1 MTDQIL
7 LVDLI
12 AANRLNTGTGDGA
25 TGATGAQGNPGDPG
39 GATGATGVGAT
50 GATGIGASGAT
61 GPIGATGATGVKGTT
76 GSTGATG
83 PAGATGSPGG
93 ATGATG
99 AAGSNGSNGAT
110 GATGFGATG
119 ATGTQGATGAGA
131 TGATG
136 LQGITGAT
144 GAAGAAGSNGSNG
157 ATGAT
162 GIFIATANSDI
173 ISIVT
178 PLLTTGNV
186 SILANTTGTVNI
198 GYLGIPQNLQNNNY
212 TLSLSDQGKHI
223 FSANTVLQSIT
234 IPTNTNVAFP
244 IGAAVSIVLQGIGN
258 IKILNS
264 GVTLYL
270 AGTAGARAN
279 ANISSWG
286 FASLLK
292 TDTNTWWISGVGVS

>member
-7 LVDLI
+7 LVDLV
-12 AANRLNTGTGDGA
+12 AANRTTSGTGTDGA
-25 TGATGAQGNPGDPG
+25 TGATGPQGNPGDPG
-39 GATGATGVGAT
+39 GATGATGVGA
-50 GATGIGASGAT
+50 SGAT
-61 GPIGATGATGVKGTT
+61 GPTGATGATGVGATGATGVKGTT

-83 PAGATGSPGG
+83 LTGATGSPGG

-99 AAGSNGSNGAT
+99 TAGSNGSNGAT

-144 GAAGAAGSNGSNG
+144 GLTGNVGSTGL
-157 ATGAT
+157 TGAT
-162 GIFIATANSDI
+162 GVFVSTANADI
-173 ISIVT
+173 ITVVT

-223 FSANTVLQSIT
+223 FSANTVLQSII
-234 IPTNTNVAFP
+234 IPTNANVAFP
-244 IGAAVSIVLQGIGN
+244 VGAAVSIVLQGIGN
-258 IKILNS
+258 IKVLNP

-270 AGTAGARAN
+270 SGTAGTRAN
-279 ANISSWG
+279 ANISSCG

-292 TDTNTWWISGVGVS
+292 TDTNSWWISGVGVS

>member
-7 LVDLI
+7 LVDLV

-25 TGATGAQGNPGDPG
+25 TGATGPQGNPGDPG
-39 GATGATGVGAT
+39 GATGATGPTGATGLGAT
-50 GATGIGASGAT
+50 GATGL
-61 GPIGATGATGVKGTT
+61 GATGATGVKGTT
-76 GSTGATG
+76 GATG
-83 PAGATGSPGG
+83 PAGATGEAGSPGG

-99 AAGSNGSNGAT
+99 PT
-110 GATGFGATG
+110 GATGLTGNVGLTG
-119 ATGTQGATGAGA
+119 ATGLTGNVGATGSGA

-144 GAAGAAGSNGSNG
+144 G
-157 ATGAT
+157 
-162 GIFIATANSDI
+162 I
-173 ISIVT
+173 IVSSEIITIVT

-186 SILANTTGTVNI
+186 TILPNTTNTTSI
-198 GYLGIPQNLQNNNY
+198 GYLGIPQNLQNTSY

-223 FSANTVLQSIT
+223 FSQNTALQSIL
-234 IPTNTNVAFP
+234 IPTNANVAFP
-244 IGAAVSIVLQGIGN
+244 VGTAVSIVLQGIGN
-258 IKILNS
+258 IKVLNP

-292 TDTNTWWISGVGVS
+292 TDTNAWWISGSGVS

>member
-12 AANRLNTGTGDGA
+12 AANRETTGTGTDGA
-25 TGATGAQGNPGDPG
+25 TGATGPQGNPGDPG
-39 GATGATGVGAT
+39 GATGATGPTGATGLGAT
-50 GATGIGASGAT
+50 GATGL
-61 GPIGATGATGVKGTT
+61 GATGATGVKGTT

-99 AAGSNGSNGAT
+99 PAGATGLTGNVGLT
-110 GATGFGATG
+110 GATGLTGNIGATG
-119 ATGTQGATGAGA
+119 LGA

-144 GAAGAAGSNGSNG
+144 G
-157 ATGAT
+157 
-162 GIFIATANSDI
+162 I
-173 ISIVT
+173 IVSSEIITIVT

-186 SILANTTGTVNI
+186 TILPNTTNTTSI
-198 GYLGIPQNLQNNNY
+198 GYLGIPQNLQNTNY

-234 IPTNTNVAFP
+234 IPTNANVAFP
-244 IGAAVSIVLQGIGN
+244 IGSAISIVLQGIGN
-258 IKILNS
+258 IKVLNP

-270 AGTAGARAN
+270 AGTAGTRAN

-292 TDTNTWWISGVGVS
+292 TDTNAWWISGAGVS

>member
-12 AANRLNTGTGDGA
+12 AANRETTGTGTDGA
-25 TGATGAQGNPGDPG
+25 TGATGPQGNPGDPG
-39 GATGATGVGAT
+39 GATGATGPTGATGLGAT
-50 GATGIGASGAT
+50 GATGL
-61 GPIGATGATGVKGTT
+61 GATGATGVKGTT

-99 AAGSNGSNGAT
+99 PEGAT
-110 GATGFGATG
+110 GLTGNVGLPGATG
-119 ATGTQGATGAGA
+119 LTGNIGATGLGA

-144 GAAGAAGSNGSNG
+144 G
-157 ATGAT
+157 
-162 GIFIATANSDI
+162 I
-173 ISIVT
+173 IVSSEIITIVT

-186 SILANTTGTVNI
+186 TILPNTTNTTSI
-198 GYLGIPQNLQNNNY
+198 GYLGIPQNLQNTSY

-234 IPTNTNVAFP
+234 IPTNANVAFP
-244 IGAAVSIVLQGIGN
+244 IGSAISIVLQGIGN
-258 IKILNS
+258 IKVLNP

-270 AGTAGARAN
+270 AGTAGTRAN

-292 TDTNTWWISGVGVS
+292 TDTNAWWISGAGVS

>member
-1 MTDQIL
+1 MADQIL

-12 AANRLNTGTGDGA
+12 AANRETTGTGTDGA
-25 TGATGAQGNPGDPG
+25 TGATGPQGNPGDPG
-39 GATGATGVGAT
+39 GATGATGPTGATGLGAT
-50 GATGIGASGAT
+50 GATGL
-61 GPIGATGATGVKGTT
+61 GATGATGVKGTT

-99 AAGSNGSNGAT
+99 PAGATGLTGNVGLT
-110 GATGFGATG
+110 GATGLTGNIGATG
-119 ATGTQGATGAGA
+119 LGA

-144 GAAGAAGSNGSNG
+144 G
-157 ATGAT
+157 
-162 GIFIATANSDI
+162 I
-173 ISIVT
+173 IVSSEIITIVT

-186 SILANTTGTVNI
+186 TILPNTTNTTSI
-198 GYLGIPQNLQNNNY
+198 GYLGIPQNLQNTNY

-234 IPTNTNVAFP
+234 IPTNANVAFP
-244 IGAAVSIVLQGIGN
+244 IGSAISIVLQGIGN
-258 IKILNS
+258 IKVLNP

-270 AGTAGARAN
+270 AGTAGTRAN

-292 TDTNTWWISGVGVS
+292 TDTNAWWISGAGVS

>member
-1 MTDQIL
+1 MADQIL

-12 AANRLNTGTGDGA
+12 AANRTLSGTGDGA
-25 TGATGAQGNPGDPG
+25 TGATGPQGETGDPG
-39 GATGATGVGAT
+39 GATGATGPA

-61 GPIGATGATGVKGTT
+61 GPIGTTGATGVKGTT

-93 ATGATG
+93 ATGSTGPAGATG
-99 AAGSNGSNGAT
+99 TGAT
-110 GATGFGATG
+110 GASGATG
-119 ATGTQGATGAGA
+119 PAGATGIGA

-144 GAAGAAGSNGSNG
+144 G
-157 ATGAT
+157 
-162 GIFIATANSDI
+162 I
-173 ISIVT
+173 IVSSEIITIVT

-186 SILANTTGTVNI
+186 TILPNTTNTTSI
-198 GYLGIPQNLQNNNY
+198 GYLGIPQNLQNTSY
-212 TLSLSDQGKHI
+212 TLSLLDQGKHI
-223 FSANTVLQSIT
+223 FSQTTALQSIL
-234 IPTNTNVAFP
+234 IPTNANVAFP
-244 IGAAVSIVLQGIGN
+244 VGTAVSIVLQGIGN
-258 IKILNS
+258 IKVLNP

-292 TDTNTWWISGVGVS
+292 TDTNAWWISGAGVS

>member
-12 AANRLNTGTGDGA
+12 AANRETTGTGTDGA
-25 TGATGAQGNPGDPG
+25 TGATGPQGNPGDPG
-39 GATGATGVGAT
+39 GATGATGPTGATGLGAT
-50 GATGIGASGAT
+50 GATGL
-61 GPIGATGATGVKGTT
+61 GATGATGVKGTT

-93 ATGATG
+93 ATGSTGPAGATG
-99 AAGSNGSNGAT
+99 LTGNVGLT
-110 GATGFGATG
+110 GATGLTGNIGATG
-119 ATGTQGATGAGA
+119 LGA

-144 GAAGAAGSNGSNG
+144 G
-157 ATGAT
+157 
-162 GIFIATANSDI
+162 I
-173 ISIVT
+173 IVSSEIITIVT

-186 SILANTTGTVNI
+186 TILPNTTNTTSI
-198 GYLGIPQNLQNNNY
+198 GYLGIPQNLQNTSY
-212 TLSLSDQGKHI
+212 TLSLLDQGKHI
-223 FSANTVLQSIT
+223 FSQTTALQSIL
-234 IPTNTNVAFP
+234 IPTNANVAFP
-244 IGAAVSIVLQGIGN
+244 VGTAVSIVLQGIGN
-258 IKILNS
+258 IKVLNP

-270 AGTAGARAN
+270 AGTAGLRAN

-292 TDTNTWWISGVGVS
+292 TDTNAWWISGSGVS

>member
-12 AANRLNTGTGDGA
+12 AANRETTGTGTDGA
-25 TGATGAQGNPGDPG
+25 TGATGPQGNPGDPG
-39 GATGATGVGAT
+39 GATGATGPTGATGLGAT
-50 GATGIGASGAT
+50 GATGL
-61 GPIGATGATGVKGTT
+61 GATGATGVKGTT

-99 AAGSNGSNGAT
+99 PAGATGLTGNVGLT
-110 GATGFGATG
+110 GATGLTGNIGATG
-119 ATGTQGATGAGA
+119 LGA

-144 GAAGAAGSNGSNG
+144 G
-157 ATGAT
+157 
-162 GIFIATANSDI
+162 I
-173 ISIVT
+173 IVSSEIITIVT

-186 SILANTTGTVNI
+186 TILPNTTNTTSI
-198 GYLGIPQNLQNNNY
+198 GYLGIPQNLQNTSY

-234 IPTNTNVAFP
+234 IPTNANVAFP
-244 IGAAVSIVLQGIGN
+244 IGSAISIVLQGIGN
-258 IKILNS
+258 IKVLNP

-270 AGTAGARAN
+270 AGTAGTRAN

-292 TDTNTWWISGVGVS
+292 TDTNAWWISGSGVS

>member
-12 AANRLNTGTGDGA
+12 ATNRLNTGTGDGA

-39 GATGATGVGAT
+39 GATGPAGAT
-50 GATGIGASGAT
+50 GATGLTGNVGAT
-61 GPIGATGATGVKGTT
+61 GVGLTGNVGATGVKGTT
-76 GSTGATG
+76 GATG
-83 PAGATGSPGG
+83 VTGLTGATGSPGG

-99 AAGSNGSNGAT
+99 LTGNVGATGVGLT
-110 GATGFGATG
+110 GATGLMGNVGATG
-119 ATGTQGATGAGA
+119 ATGTGA

-144 GAAGAAGSNGSNG
+144 GLTGNVG
-157 ATGAT
+157 ATGA
-162 GIFIATANSDI
+162 FSFSSNSDI
-173 ISIVT
+173 ITVVT

-198 GYLGIPQNLQNNNY
+198 GYLGIPQNLQNTSY
-212 TLSLSDQGKHI
+212 TLSLLDQGKHI
-223 FSANTVLQSIT
+223 LSQTTALQSIL
-234 IPTNTNVAFP
+234 IPTNANVAFP
-244 IGAAVSIVLQGIGN
+244 VGTAVSIVLQGIGN
-258 IKILNS
+258 IKVLNP

-292 TDTNTWWISGVGVS
+292 TDTNAWWISGSGVS

>member
-1 MTDQIL
+1 MADQIL
-7 LVDLI
+7 LVDLV
-12 AANRLNTGTGDGA
+12 AANRETTGTGTDGA
-25 TGATGAQGNPGDPG
+25 TGATGPQGNPGDPG

-50 GATGIGASGAT
+50 GATGPTGAT
-61 GPIGATGATGVKGTT
+61 GATGVGATGATGVKGTT
-76 GSTGATG
+76 GATGPTGATG
-83 PAGATGSPGG
+83 EAGSPGG

-144 GAAGAAGSNGSNG
+144 GLTGNVG
-157 ATGAT
+157 ATGV
-162 GIFIATANSDI
+162 FSLLANSDI
-173 ISIVT
+173 ITVVT

-198 GYLGIPQNLQNNNY
+198 GYLGIPQNLQNTSY
-212 TLSLSDQGKHI
+212 TLSLLDQGKHI
-223 FSANTVLQSIT
+223 LSQTTALQSIL
-234 IPTNTNVAFP
+234 IPTNANVAFP
-244 IGAAVSIVLQGIGN
+244 IGTAVSIVLQGIGN
-258 IKILNS
+258 IKVLNP

-270 AGTAGARAN
+270 AGTAGLRAN

-292 TDTNTWWISGVGVS
+292 TDTNAWWISGSGVS

>member
-7 LVDLI
+7 LVDLV

-25 TGATGAQGNPGDPG
+25 TGATGPQGNPGDPG
-39 GATGATGVGAT
+39 GATGATGPAGATGLGAT
-50 GATGIGASGAT
+50 GATGL
-61 GPIGATGATGVKGTT
+61 GATGATGVKGTT
-76 GSTGATG
+76 GATG
-83 PAGATGSPGG
+83 PAGATGEAGSPGG
-93 ATGATG
+93 ATGSTGPAGATG
-99 AAGSNGSNGAT
+99 LTGNVGLT
-110 GATGFGATG
+110 GATGLTGNVGATG
-119 ATGTQGATGAGA
+119 SGA

-144 GAAGAAGSNGSNG
+144 G
-157 ATGAT
+157 
-162 GIFIATANSDI
+162 I
-173 ISIVT
+173 IVSSEIITIVT

-186 SILANTTGTVNI
+186 TILPNTTNTTSI
-198 GYLGIPQNLQNNNY
+198 GYLGIPQNLQNTSY

-223 FSANTVLQSIT
+223 FSQNTALQSIL
-234 IPTNTNVAFP
+234 IPTNANVAFP
-244 IGAAVSIVLQGIGN
+244 VGTAVSIVLQGIGN
-258 IKILNS
+258 IKVLNP

-292 TDTNTWWISGVGVS
+292 TDTNAWWISGSGVS

>member
-1 MTDQIL
+1 MADQIL
-7 LVDLI
+7 LVDLV
-12 AANRLNTGTGDGA
+12 AANRETTGTGTDGA
-25 TGATGAQGNPGDPG
+25 TGATGPQGNPGDPG

-50 GATGIGASGAT
+50 GATGPTGAT
-61 GPIGATGATGVKGTT
+61 GATGVGATGATGVKGTT
-76 GSTGATG
+76 GATGPTGATG
-83 PAGATGSPGG
+83 EAGSPGG

-144 GAAGAAGSNGSNG
+144 GLTGNVG
-157 ATGAT
+157 ATGV
-162 GIFIATANSDI
+162 FSLLANSDI
-173 ISIVT
+173 ITVVT

-198 GYLGIPQNLQNNNY
+198 GYLGIPQNLQNTSY
-212 TLSLSDQGKHI
+212 TLSLLDQGKHI
-223 FSANTVLQSIT
+223 FSQTTALQSIL
-234 IPTNTNVAFP
+234 IPTNANVAFP
-244 IGAAVSIVLQGIGN
+244 VGTAVSIVLQGIGN
-258 IKILNS
+258 IKVLNP

-270 AGTAGARAN
+270 AGTAGTRAN

-292 TDTNTWWISGVGVS
+292 TDTNAWWISGSGVS

>member
-12 AANRLNTGTGDGA
+12 AANRETTGTGTDGA
-25 TGATGAQGNPGDPG
+25 TGATGPQGNPGDPG
-39 GATGATGVGAT
+39 GATGATGPTGATGLGAT
-50 GATGIGASGAT
+50 GATGL
-61 GPIGATGATGVKGTT
+61 GATGATGVKGTT

-99 AAGSNGSNGAT
+99 PAGATGLTGNVGLT
-110 GATGFGATG
+110 GATGLTGNIGATG
-119 ATGTQGATGAGA
+119 LGA

-144 GAAGAAGSNGSNG
+144 G
-157 ATGAT
+157 
-162 GIFIATANSDI
+162 I
-173 ISIVT
+173 IVSSEIITIVT

-186 SILANTTGTVNI
+186 TILPNTTNTTSI
-198 GYLGIPQNLQNNNY
+198 GYLGIPQNLQNTNY

-234 IPTNTNVAFP
+234 IPTNANVAFP
-244 IGAAVSIVLQGIGN
+244 IGSAISIVLQGIGN
-258 IKILNS
+258 IKVLNP

-270 AGTAGARAN
+270 AGTAGLRAN

-292 TDTNTWWISGVGVS
+292 TDTNAWWISGSGVS

>member
-7 LVDLI
+7 LVDLV
-12 AANRLNTGTGDGA
+12 AANRTSTGTGTDGA
-25 TGATGAQGNPGDPG
+25 TGATGPQGNPGDPG
-39 GATGATGVGAT
+39 GATGATGPT
-50 GATGIGASGAT
+50 GATGLGASGAT
-61 GPIGATGATGVKGTT
+61 GPIGTTGATGVKGTT

-93 ATGATG
+93 ATGSTGPAGATG
-99 AAGSNGSNGAT
+99 LTGNVGLT
-110 GATGFGATG
+110 GATGLTGNVGATG
-119 ATGTQGATGAGA
+119 IGA

-144 GAAGAAGSNGSNG
+144 G
-157 ATGAT
+157 
-162 GIFIATANSDI
+162 I
-173 ISIVT
+173 IVSSEIITIVT

-186 SILANTTGTVNI
+186 TILPNTTNTTSI
-198 GYLGIPQNLQNNNY
+198 GYLGIPQNLQNTSY

-223 FSANTVLQSIT
+223 FSQNTALQSIL
-234 IPTNTNVAFP
+234 IPTNANVAFP
-244 IGAAVSIVLQGIGN
+244 IGTAVSIVLQGIGN
-258 IKILNS
+258 IKVLNP

-292 TDTNTWWISGVGVS
+292 TDTNAWWISGSGVS